1 MLAYYVEWHM
11 REAWAPL
18 LFAEDDRQGSA
29 QRRGSPV
36 KPATRSARATQKASS
51 KKTPDGETVHR
62 FRGLLDHLA
71 TLTKNTIQP
80 QGDLPAFDR
89 KAQAINHLLIG
100 HAVDC
105 DMDTNGRV
113 LLSQTLR
120 NFAGLDKRIMMV
132 GQADKFELWD
142 EAGWNLRRDELP
154 SGVSQLH
161 EEPSDALR
169 KLVL

>member
-1 MLAYYVEWHM
+1 M
-11 REAWAPL
+11 
-18 LFAEDDRQGSA
+18 
-29 QRRGSPV
+29 
-36 KPATRSARATQKASS
+36 
-51 KKTPDGETVHR
+51 
-62 FRGLLDHLA
+62 FRGEYSLSLDAKGRVAIPSRYREQLMEDCGGKLIVTISLLERCLVVYPYPRWQRIEDEL
-71 TLTKNTIQP
+71 K
-80 QGDLPAFDR
+80 DLPALDR

-105 DMDTNGRV
+105 DMDTNGRM

-142 EAGWNLRRDELP
+142 EAGWTLRRDDLLG
-154 SGVSQLH
+154 GVSQLH

-169 KLVL
+169 RLVL